1 MLAFRHAH
9 TRLSCNEGRNREDH
23 PRLRARSRRRTHGNA
38 RRHRRHRPTGI
49 SRHLGRPAQER
60 LARGHRGPAPR
71 LGSVLEAARN
81 AGAEIAIIDTAPH
94 ASDAALAAAPAADL
108 ILIPCRASV
117 ADLAAIGAS
126 VEFAQIAGTTA
137 LAAITQATVG
147 STLVAEA
154 REAIAGC
161 GIACAPVV
169 VHHRLDHV
177 RAFTDGLTAE
187 EYAPGSKAASEI
199 GELWAWIRSQGDTTR
214 GESQ

>member
-1 MLAFRHAH
+1 MKGGTGKTTLACALAVAAEQ
-9 TRLSCNEGRNREDH
+9 TGMPAAIVDIDPQASAATWGD
-23 PRLRARSRRRTHGNA
+23 RRKNA
-38 RRHRRHRPTGI
+38 
-49 SRHLGRPAQER
+49 SPAVIGAQ
-60 LARGHRGPAPR
+60 APR
-71 LGSVLEAARN
+71 LGPVLEAARN

-94 ASDAALAAAPAADL
+94 ASDAALAAARAADL

-126 VEFAQIAGTTA
+126 VELAQIAGTTA

-154 REAIAGC
+154 REAIAGY

-199 GELWAWIRSQGDTTR
+199 GKLWAWIRSQGDTTR